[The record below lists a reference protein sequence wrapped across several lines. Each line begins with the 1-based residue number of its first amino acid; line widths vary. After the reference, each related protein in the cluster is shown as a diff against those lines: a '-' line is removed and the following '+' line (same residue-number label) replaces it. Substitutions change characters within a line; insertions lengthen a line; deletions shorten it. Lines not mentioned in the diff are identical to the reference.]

1 MKLGLNKE
9 TAAKITNTLATKGL
23 TAATQELNIALKGVQ
38 VSLLP
43 LIAKFILI
51 AAIIAAV
58 GFAIYTLVKRSQSFN
73 TELKQSNED
82 LQILQSNLDNVNSE
96 VQKVTSSLDG
106 LSSKY
111 DAFKDLKY
119 GTTEWREALYD
130 VNNEVQDLID
140 NYNKMADADSQLKKV
155 KTGIM
160 MLIIFSI

>member
-1 MKLGLNKE
+1 MELGLNKE

-82 LQILQSNLDNVNSE
+82 LQTLQSNLDNVNSE
-96 VQKVTSSLDG
+96 V
-106 LSSKY
+106 
-111 DAFKDLKY
+111 
-119 GTTEWREALYD
+119 
-130 VNNEVQDLID
+130 
-140 NYNKMADADSQLKKV
+140 
-155 KTGIM
+155 
-160 MLIIFSI
+160 